1 MTIIGIM
8 FSPLVVRLFA
18 SGFAGTPGKL
28 DLTAALNRIMF
39 RYIFLI
45 SLSALAMGILNS
57 FHRFAAPAFAPV
69 LLNVAM
75 IAFSF
80 LGSLFGD
87 ITRTLAV
94 GVVVADCCN
103 WA

>member
-1 MTIIGIM
+1 VTIIGIM